1 MTRRTVASVLFVM
14 AASSTETGS
23 WADDVDNVTATLEAA
38 KVEDTK
44 QVSVESKKS
53 TASEPSTTNGAETK
67 PAVDIGASK
76 PAETS
81 KSEAAEADKVT
92 DKKMIEGLVDDLIC
106 HEVEI
111 KLSEQQAN
119 ESSPLHSVSS
129 FEELGLFVYCA
140 WLQTLD
146 SFSFI

>member
-1 MTRRTVASVLFVM
+1 M

-23 WADDVDNVTATLEAA
+23 WADDVDTVTATLEAT
-38 KVEDTK
+38 KVADAK

-53 TASEPSTTNGAETK
+53 TASEPSSTNGAETK
-67 PAVDIGASK
+67 PTVDTGASN

-81 KSEAAEADKVT
+81 KSEAAEADKAT
-92 DKKMIEGLVDDLIC
+92 DKKMIEGLVDDLIS

-129 FEELGLFVYCA
+129 FEELGLFVHCA
-140 WLQTLD
+140 RHQILHSLLL
-146 SFSFI
+146 I

>member
-53 TASEPSTTNGAETK
+53 TASEPSTTNGAET
-67 PAVDIGASK
+67 K